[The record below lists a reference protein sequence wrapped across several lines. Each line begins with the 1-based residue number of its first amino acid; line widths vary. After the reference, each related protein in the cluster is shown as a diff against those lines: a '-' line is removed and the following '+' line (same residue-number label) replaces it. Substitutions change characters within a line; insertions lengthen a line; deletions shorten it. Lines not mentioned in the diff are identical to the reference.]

1 MDEDLTLST
10 MRITQ
15 QALLRAKM
23 RRQYMQMRRVTKVN
37 ASCQKYQQRALIA
50 LVDSCR
56 KSETVAS
63 KAVKYIQRK
72 RQAER
77 DE

>member
-1 MDEDLTLST
+1 

-23 RRQYMQMRRVTKVN
+23 RRQYMQMRRVARVN
-37 ASCQKYQQRALIA
+37 AGCQKYQQRALVA
-50 LVDSCR
+50 LVDACR
-56 KSETVAS
+56 KSEEVSA
-63 KAVKYIQRK
+63 KALKYIHRK
-72 RQAER
+72 REAEK